1 MRLLKKKGC
10 SGLINGPISKKSFL
24 KGKYNGIT
32 EYLAKKTN
40 SKDPVMLIY
49 NKN

>member
-1 MRLLKKKGC
+1 MGLFQKKT
-10 SGLINGPISKKSFL
+10 FL

-40 SKDPVMLIY
+40 TKDPVMLIY
-49 NKN
+49 NHKFICMPFYHPYTAF